1 VVALTEHDDGVPVQ
15 GREPAPQRFRR
26 VRTGQ
31 AQQERDLR
39 ARRLTGVR
47 LFHRGGVL
55 VGVDEQQAGPAGAV
69 AQRRDRREQN
79 RTVRAVEQREAVGA
93 QTMPDAGVDG
103 VDHHQQCRFVDEAG
117 RAACAGRRGQDDV
130 GGELRGRQRRLEAG
144 RAERLRSPAWPG
156 ERPIPSKRTPT
167 RSIPA
172 TGSGAIRLLRSNPV
186 HDRQAVIVSLWTWN
200 AAVLS
205 RPASRTIPGLAAT
218 SSREGL
224 GRIVDGCAE
233 INSCASVASE
243 LYQMPN
249 LIREHLRS
257 DGTPAR
263 GRPVRPAR

>member
-1 VVALTEHDDGVPVQ
+1 MVSRSRA
-15 GREPAPQRFRR
+15 REPAPQRFRR

-31 AQQERDLR
+31 VRQERDLR

-47 LFHRGGVL
+47 LLHRGGVL
-55 VGVDEQQAGPAGAV
+55 VGVDEQQAGPAAAV

-79 RTVRAVEQREAVGA
+79 RTVRAVQQREAAGA

-103 VDHHQQCRFVDEAG
+103 AGHHQQRRLVDEAG

-130 GGELRGRQRRLEAG
+130 GGELRGRQRRLQAG
-144 RAERLRSPAWPG
+144 RAERLRSPRLAG
-156 ERPIPSKRTPT
+156 RTTHTVKTPI

-186 HDRQAVIVSLWTWN
+186 HDAQAVIVSLWTWN
-200 AAVLS
+200 AAVPS

-218 SSREGL
+218 SSREGP
-224 GRIVDGCAE
+224 GRIAGGCAE

-263 GRPVRPAR
+263 GRPARPAR